1 MKTNVG
7 RTLLALGVLV
17 LISACDKPK
26 PAAEV
31 DRDVAEKQSEVA
43 KDVADAR
50 NDATSKMTSA
60 RNDARDSVQDADR
73 KTSQAQAELLQATA
87 DANYKVAIE
96 QASGA
101 RDIEL
106 KKCEG
111 LASDQQTA
119 CKDRA
124 IADFSL
130 AQAQAEK
137 SRSTQTPPRY

>member
-87 DANYKVAIE
+87 DDLGSAGRD
-96 QASGA
+96 ASFGA
-101 RDIEL
+101 GRVNAL
-106 KKCEG
+106 
-111 LASDQQTA
+111 
-119 CKDRA
+119 RA
-124 IADFSL
+124 LSSGVS
-130 AQAQAEK
+130 AE
-137 SRSTQTPPRY
+137 S